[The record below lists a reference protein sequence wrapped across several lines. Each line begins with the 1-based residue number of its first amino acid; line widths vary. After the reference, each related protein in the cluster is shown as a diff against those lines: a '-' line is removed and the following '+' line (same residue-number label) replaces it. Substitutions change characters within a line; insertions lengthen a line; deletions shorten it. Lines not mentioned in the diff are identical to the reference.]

1 MRIVGQDTDASL
13 RIVTIAHRGG
23 IIPGIPENSLLGF
36 KKSIDIG
43 VDVIEIDLRAT
54 RDDEIIIMHDE
65 SIDRT
70 TNGRGKV
77 VELTIEELRQFDLGI
92 DQQIPTFKELLSL
105 VKGSKIKLLLD
116 IKVSGN
122 LDKKSII
129 ELIES
134 FEMMH
139 NVILGVR
146 TLEDLN
152 EFHQLNSDIRTL
164 GFISTLDQLELFM
177 ENRINIIRIWP
188 EWIESHNDII
198 DKIHQKGIP
207 VWITAGNLPDD
218 EVHVL
223 IERGVNGII
232 HDSPE
237 LLVGLL
243 K

>member
-1 MRIVGQDTDASL
+1 MRIFGQDTDASL

-134 FEMMH
+134 FEMTQ
-139 NVILGVR
+139 NVIRGVR

-188 EWIESHNDII
+188 EWIESTNNII

-207 VWITAGNLPDD
+207 VWITAGNLT
-218 EVHVL
+218 VHELQVL
-223 IERGVNGII
+223 IEQGVNGII